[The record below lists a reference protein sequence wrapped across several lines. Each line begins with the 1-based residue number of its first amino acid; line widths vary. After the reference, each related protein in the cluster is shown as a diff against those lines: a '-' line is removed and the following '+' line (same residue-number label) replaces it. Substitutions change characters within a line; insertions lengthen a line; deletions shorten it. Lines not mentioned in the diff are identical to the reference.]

1 MCLYSY
7 ADYFKFKIIF
17 NVLSDMQIQGKMV
30 MKSQIMMEV
39 KHKVNNYENEIND
52 GYIQNIVQEA
62 KVNQPIEGNIMIDIV
77 DIFLYYL
84 K

>member
-1 MCLYSY
+1 
-7 ADYFKFKIIF
+7 
-17 NVLSDMQIQGKMV
+17 